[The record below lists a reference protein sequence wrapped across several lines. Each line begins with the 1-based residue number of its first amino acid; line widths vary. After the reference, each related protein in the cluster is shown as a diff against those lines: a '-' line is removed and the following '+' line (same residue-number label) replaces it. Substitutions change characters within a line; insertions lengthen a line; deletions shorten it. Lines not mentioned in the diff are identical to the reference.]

1 MLEKKNTFSSI
12 RQMLEE
18 KKLFFCFLN
27 TKRIRNECRRWGRSR
42 ELTAVNFREKEKE
55 VACHCWFIFVIVV
68 VVVFVFVFI
77 AVVVVVVVF
86 CGCHWKTGG
95 VVGDMCNKMALFQ
108 SLRLLLI
115 RFNPSPVFWG
125 NFSIC
130 YQRCWTQFLA
140 QSQEQMALLPMTHE
154 YDHR

>member
-1 MLEKKNTFSSI
+1 MIGLSQLLKSVAKLSLICHKCPNLGNRIFDQSELCHGFEQLWQTNQRCFHRFESI
-12 RQMLEE
+12 LSVTYLV
-18 KKLFFCFLN
+18 LF
-27 TKRIRNECRRWGRSR
+27 
-42 ELTAVNFREKEKE
+42 NFR
-55 VACHCWFIFVIVV
+55 ALFNW
-68 VVVFVFVFI
+68 
-77 AVVVVVVVF
+77 VVVVVF